1 MPLEIVV
8 STLLNKNIPIVQC
21 MEVTPLSNKIPLGIA
36 LKIIENN
43 NDLGDEVSI
52 THSSCSLYCN
62 FLTVNLLFYCIFNGK
77 LLLL

>member
-1 MPLEIVV
+1 
-8 STLLNKNIPIVQC
+8 
-21 MEVTPLSNKIPLGIA
+21 MEVTRLSNKIPLGIA

-43 NDLGDEVSI
+43 KNDLGDGVSI

-62 FLTVNLLFYCIFNGK
+62 FLTVNLLFYCVFNGK